1 MDWSSDIFL
10 CCQEYRSDASQGLH
24 LTRCKMHLTTYL
36 SVIYLYI
43 CTYIPASWAKLFC
56 SNGWMNGFC
65 LVITIVCEYA
75 YSLSQ
80 NLDPRSDGRGV
91 LQFKT
96 GLLSIIKVPTWSLEC
111 HYTGCGLLSIISLIR
126 LNVVAFLR
134 KAFVFLSCWTPL
146 ECVSFHSKG
155 AQRRK
160 ERG

>member
-1 MDWSSDIFL
+1 MDWSSEMIL
-10 CCQEYRSDASQGLH
+10 CCQKYISDASHGLH
-24 LTRCKMHLTTYL
+24 LTCCKMQLTTYL
-36 SVIYLYI
+36 LVFYLYI

-56 SNGWMNGFC
+56 LNGWTNGFC

-75 YSLSQ
+75 YTLSQ
-80 NLDPRSDGRGV
+80 DLDPRSHGRGV

-111 HYTGCGLLSIISLIR
+111 HYTGCGVLSIICPII
-126 LNVVAFLR
+126 LNVVVFLR
-134 KAFVFLSCWTPL
+134 TAFVFLSCWTPL